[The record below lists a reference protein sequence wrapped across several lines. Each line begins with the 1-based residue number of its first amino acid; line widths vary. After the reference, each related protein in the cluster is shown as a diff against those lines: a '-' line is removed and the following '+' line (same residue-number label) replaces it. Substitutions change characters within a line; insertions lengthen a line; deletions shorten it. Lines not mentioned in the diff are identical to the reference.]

1 MSNSDIVVKIMYYT
15 FTTLSTVGFGDM
27 RPVSSIERLVCAFI
41 MFFGVMIFSLVIGLF
56 LQIIERF
63 KKIDEELGD
72 SSQLITFFSVLEQK
86 NKNKRFNIRLQ
97 E

>member
-1 MSNSDIVVKIMYYT
+1 
-15 FTTLSTVGFGDM
+15 
-27 RPVSSIERLVCAFI
+27 